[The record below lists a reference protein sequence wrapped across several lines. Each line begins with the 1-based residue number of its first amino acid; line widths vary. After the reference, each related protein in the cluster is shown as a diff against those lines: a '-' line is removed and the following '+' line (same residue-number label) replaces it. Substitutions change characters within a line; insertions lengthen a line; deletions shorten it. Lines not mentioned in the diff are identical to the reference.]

1 MPERGDKEWGGED
14 RPGLT
19 RREGLLAAS
28 LRASARALE
37 REQDRWFLWL
47 PVLFATGIYFALADE
62 PATRVAV
69 GLLVGAIGLALVTRH
84 APLGLCLSGA
94 ALAFA
99 LGFAAAKLGTEM
111 VRAPVMAHELGYV
124 KVAGFV
130 ETHELRDKGRA
141 RIALRVLSRRRHH
154 PQC

>member
-37 REQDRWFLWL
+37 AGAGPLVPLAPRAVRRRHH
-47 PVLFATGIYFALADE
+47 YFALADE

-84 APLGLCLSGA
+84 APLGLCLGGA

-99 LGFAAAKLGTEM
+99 LGFAAAKLRTEM
-111 VRAPVMAHELGYV
+111 VRAPVLAHELGYV

-141 RIALRVLSRRRHH
+141 RITCGSSRWATGA
-154 PQC
+154 